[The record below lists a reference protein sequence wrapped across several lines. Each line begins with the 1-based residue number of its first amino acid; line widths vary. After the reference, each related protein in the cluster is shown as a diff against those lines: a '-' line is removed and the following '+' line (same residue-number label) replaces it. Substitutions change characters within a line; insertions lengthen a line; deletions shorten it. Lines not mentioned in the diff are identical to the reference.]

1 MQFSEYGKPWA
12 AYTSLEQVLGGLI
25 NGGAHILK
33 GLITGKEKVPIEAT
47 CISQYSRTDKKKTF
61 CTYWFL
67 IKLQNVLNNQI
78 YFNKLI

>member
-1 MQFSEYGKPWA
+1 MQFSEYDKPWA

-25 NGGAHILK
+25 NGGAHNWK
-33 GLITGKEKVPIEAT
+33 RKSANW
-47 CISQYSRTDKKKTF
+47 SYMYSRTDKKKTF

>member
-1 MQFSEYGKPWA
+1 MQFSEYNIKPWA

-47 CISQYSRTDKKKTF
+47 CIAELTKKNI
-61 CTYWFL
+61 L
-67 IKLQNVLNNQI
+67 HLLV
-78 YFNKLI
+78 FN

>member
-1 MQFSEYGKPWA
+1 MQFSEYDKPWA

-47 CISQYSRTDKKKTF
+47 CIAELAKKKTF